1 MLGHCENWRAAGSLV
16 EASQTAA
23 DAGCLLLAACVRVR
37 QHPRIACRVLAR
49 TSYATQWALDCKP
62 FACAPCTAAAG
73 GGGGGQH
80 QTGVFLQQNRV
91 TATVEFYPDLT
102 VNFNQFFSKPF
113 VVADSLRLADGRG
126 PQSPRLSAAAVP
138 VAPLLLVLLA
148 CAACLCCLLVL
159 LACAACLCCLRV
171 LLACAA
177 CLLACAAAA
186 AAEGVAW
193 WAVGN
198 ACCVGERQQ
207 RQYCCV
213 VRCGG
218 VCLRATAMAH
228 KHCACYLRVSS

>member
-80 QTGVFLQQNRV
+80 QTVVLLQQNRV

-148 CAACLCCLLVL
+148 CAACVC
-159 LACAACLCCLRV
+159 
-171 LLACAA
+171 
-177 CLLACAAAA
+177 CLLACLRRCCCCRGSRVVGGGKCVLCGGAAAA
-186 AAEGVAW
+186 TILLRCALWRSLLTSNGDGAQTLRLLP
-193 WAVGN
+193 
-198 ACCVGERQQ
+198 ACVKLMLP
-207 RQYCCV
+207 CCS
-213 VRCGG
+213 RFSK
-218 VCLRATAMAH
+218 R
-228 KHCACYLRVSS
+228 S